1 MDGVKFQFVDE
12 RQDYG
17 EERITTVGFLNE
29 RMVVAICTRR
39 GEDRHIVSMRKANE
53 REQKNTESTW
63 VDPDDAPELDDEW
76 FQKADLMIGDKVIRR
91 GRPPGSS
98 KRLVSLRLDRA
109 VVDHFRATGPGW
121 QTRMNDALRKAAGL

>member
-1 MDGVKFQFVDE
+1 MSK
-12 RQDYG
+12 
-17 EERITTVGFLNE
+17 
-29 RMVVAICTRR
+29 
-39 GEDRHIVSMRKANE
+39 
-53 REQKNTESTW
+53 KNTESTW
-63 VDPDDAPELDDEW
+63 VDRDDAPELDDEW

>member
-1 MDGVKFQFVDE
+1 
-12 RQDYG
+12 
-17 EERITTVGFLNE
+17 
-29 RMVVAICTRR
+29 
-39 GEDRHIVSMRKANE
+39 VSK
-53 REQKNTESTW
+53 KNTESTW

-121 QTRMNDALRKAAGL
+121 QTRMNDALRKAAVL

>member
-1 MDGVKFQFVDE
+1 MSK
-12 RQDYG
+12 
-17 EERITTVGFLNE
+17 
-29 RMVVAICTRR
+29 
-39 GEDRHIVSMRKANE
+39 
-53 REQKNTESTW
+53 KNTESTW